1 MGTPTIGGDTT
12 GTVEE
17 DSGDIITGDLDDI
30 GFLTGNSDDTWSI
43 TITALYGTVT
53 IDPSTG
59 TWSYDLDDTHP
70 AVDALDAGETLDDT
84 FTVLMVDS
92 DTRSDTQVVTITIT
106 GVPCFVA
113 GTMIETRKGPVPV
126 ENIKAG
132 DRVDTLDSGLQPVI
146 WAGSRKL
153 SSEDFAANPKL
164 RPICI
169 SAGSLG
175 YGLPEEDLM
184 VSPQHRIFIE
194 SRMVEQVFN
203 ERQILVP
210 AKKLIGTPGIY
221 QVEDPAAV
229 TYHHLLLSEH
239 QIVFSN
245 GAPTESLFV
254 GPEAVKSLSL
264 RAQAEISA
272 LFPEILRGEQPF
284 TPARPFFDTNKNIR
298 KFSRRLTKKSRK
310 SLSLAQ

>member
-30 GFLTGNSDDTWSI
+30 GFLTGNFDDTWSI
-43 TITALYGTVT
+43 TITAQYGTVT

-106 GVPCFVA
+106 GVPCFTT
-113 GTMIETRKGPVPV
+113 GTRIETESGPVPV
-126 ENIKAG
+126 ENLRPG
-132 DRVDTLDSGLQPVI
+132 DQVLTLDSGSQPVL
-146 WAGSRKL
+146 WAGSRQL
-153 SSEDFAANPKL
+153 SVAEIAANPNL

-169 SAGSLG
+169 SAGALG
-175 YGLPEEDLM
+175 YGLPEQDLL
-184 VSPQHRIFIE
+184 VSPQHR
-194 SRMVEQVFN
+194 VFVDSSVA
-203 ERQILVP
+203 ERVFQTRQILVP
-210 AKKLIGTPGIY
+210 AKKLTGIPGVYLVKDCGTI
-221 QVEDPAAV
+221 
-229 TYHHLLLSEH
+229 TYHHILLAGH

-245 GAPTESLFV
+245 GAPTESLFA
-254 GPEAVKSLSL
+254 GPEAIKSLS
-264 RAQAEISA
+264 AEVQEEISA
-272 LFPEILRGEQPF
+272 IFPQVLRGERPF
-284 TPARPFFDTNKNIR
+284 APARPFCGANKEIQE
-298 KFSRRLTKKSRK
+298 FTRRLNNGNKQVLSKSG
-310 SLSLAQ
+310 